1 MRPKKPATDFER
13 SASQPARMY
22 EDSLRVNATDT
33 VLSECVR
40 ASESVTLA
48 SVGVRLASICAI
60 LTRNVLK

>member
-1 MRPKKPATDFER
+1 
-13 SASQPARMY
+13 MY

-48 SVGVRLASICAI
+48 SVDVRLASICAI